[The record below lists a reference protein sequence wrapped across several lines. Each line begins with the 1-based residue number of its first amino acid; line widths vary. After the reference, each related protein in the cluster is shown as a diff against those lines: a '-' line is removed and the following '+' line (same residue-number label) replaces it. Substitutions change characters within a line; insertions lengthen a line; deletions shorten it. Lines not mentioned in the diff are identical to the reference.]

1 MKFLLSAVV
10 TLFSV
15 VAFSQ
20 QVPAFKFGKVSES
33 DFNIKNMAVDTGAS
47 AIVLADVGST
57 QVKGNHKGSFSLEY
71 KRLRRILIRK
81 SSAYDYASVTIPLYA
96 VGEGEEELKDL
107 KAVTYNYE
115 NGKVAETKLN
125 TKTAVL
131 KEKVNKNKILKKFAF
146 ANVREGSIIEYEYI
160 ISSDFLFNIQPWVF
174 QQEIPVLWSQ
184 YTVSLPQFMNYI
196 SVPQGGLSYYW
207 KDRKDKIGSYSV
219 DVKRNAVYGGGMESD
234 RINISC
240 GISDF
245 RWVMKDVPAFNEE
258 AYTSSPENYVA
269 KLEFQLAGYLE
280 PLEPEKIMTTWED
293 MTKRLLK
300 REDFGQQIE
309 KSADWISP
317 FVKNAVGAASTWEEK
332 ARKIYNYVRDQFTCT
347 DHDQLFVQESLKKVA
362 EKKAGGV
369 AEINLLLTAMLR
381 NAGLDAEPVILSTR
395 ENGFAYENYPILSRF
410 NYVICLLKAEGKE
423 WLLDAAR
430 PGMGFGKLHFDCY
443 NGQARVV
450 NEVATPIKLKAN
462 QVIEKSESFFQVFSS
477 KDSIVTQVRK
487 LYGYYE
493 SLQARKKIGVEGNES
508 FMKEL
513 KTQYGNDIAISD
525 LKYDSLQNENVPL
538 TVYYTLRSVNE
549 NADIL
554 YVNPVLGERF
564 KQNPL
569 KASER
574 QYPVEMPY
582 RINDTYNLVLQM
594 PDGYVLDELPKSVTL
609 KLEQN
614 GNKVFFE
621 YKISSSANY
630 IMMQYRLFIDET
642 IFFPAEYNGIRE
654 FFAKVVAKLD
664 EQIVLK
670 KKK

>member
-1 MKFLLSAVV
+1 MKYLLSAVIA
-10 TLFSV
+10 LLNV

-33 DFNIKNMAVDTGAS
+33 DFNIKTMAVDTGAS

-57 QVKGNHKGSFSLEY
+57 QIKGNHKGWFSLEY

-81 SSAYDYASVTIPLYA
+81 SSAYGYAAVTIPLYTD
-96 VGEGEEELKDL
+96 GEDEEELKDL

-115 NGKVAETKLN
+115 NGKVTETKLN
-125 TKTAVL
+125 TKTAL
-131 KEKVNKNKILKKFAF
+131 IKEKINKNKVLKKFAF
-146 ANVREGSIIEYEYI
+146 TNVKEGSVIEYEYTI
-160 ISSDFLFNIQPWVF
+160 TSDFLFNIQPWIF

-196 SVPQGGLSYYW
+196 SVPQGGLSYYL
-207 KDRKDKIGSYSV
+207 KDRKDKVGSYSV

-293 MTKRLLK
+293 MTRRLLK

-450 NEVATPIKLKAN
+450 NEAATPIKLKAN

-513 KTQYGNDIAISD
+513 KTQYVNDIAISD

>member
-184 YTVSLPQFMNYI
+184 YTVSLPQFLNYI
-196 SVPQGGLSYYW
+196 SVPQGGLSYYL
-207 KDRKDKIGSYSV
+207 KERKDKVGSYSV

-347 DHDQLFVQESLKKVA
+347 DYDQLFVQESLKKVA

-410 NYVICLLKAEGKE
+410 NYVICRLKAEGKE

-430 PGMGFGKLHFDCY
+430 PGMGFGKLHYECY
-443 NGQARVV
+443 NGHARVV
-450 NEVATPIKLKAN
+450 NDAATPIKLNAN

-493 SLQARKKIGVEGNES
+493 SMQARKKIGVEGNES
-508 FMKEL
+508 FIKEL

-574 QYPVEMPY
+574 LYPVEMPY

>member
-1 MKFLLSAVV
+1 MKYLLSAVIA
-10 TLFSV
+10 LLNV

-33 DFNIKNMAVDTGAS
+33 DFNIKTMAVDTGAS

-57 QVKGNHKGSFSLEY
+57 QIKGNHKGWFSLEY

-81 SSAYDYASVTIPLYA
+81 SSAYGYAAVTIALYTD
-96 VGEGEEELKDL
+96 GEDEEELKDL

-115 NGKVAETKLN
+115 NAKVTETKLN
-125 TKTAVL
+125 TKTAL
-131 KEKVNKNKILKKFAF
+131 IKEKINKHKVLKKFAF
-146 ANVREGSIIEYEYI
+146 TNVKEGSVIEYEYTI
-160 ISSDFLFNIQPWVF
+160 TSDFLFNIQPWIF

-196 SVPQGGLSYYW
+196 SVPQGGLSYYL

-219 DVKRNAVYGGGMESD
+219 EVKRNAVYGGGMESD

-258 AYTSSPENYVA
+258 AYTSSPANYVA
-269 KLEFQLAGYLE
+269 KLEFQLAGYLD

-347 DHDQLFVQESLKKVA
+347 DYDQLFVQESLKKVA

-395 ENGFAYENYPILSRF
+395 ENGFTYENYPIVSRF
-410 NYVICLLKAEGKE
+410 NYVICQLKAEGKE

-430 PGMGFGKLHFDCY
+430 PGMGFGKLHYECY

-450 NEVATPIKLKAN
+450 NEAATPIKLKAN
-462 QVIEKSESFFQVFSS
+462 QVVEKSESFFQVFNS

-554 YVNPVLGERF
+554 YINPVLGERF

-574 QYPVEMPY
+574 LYPVEMPY
-582 RINDTYNLVLQM
+582 RINDTYNLTFQM